1 MPSLF
6 TPQFQKEK
14 GEIVIRQPKE
24 KDPTLSWFVL
34 FKIFFFY
41 WSWFVLC
48 IIALV
53 MMKLFETEIVKE
65 NDCWWLLNNFSSRN
79 WNPPG
84 QNYLKINC
92 YYLLVTKLLIRNS
105 KKLFVFILE
114 CLWLNSINKF
124 QIKIHSPY

>member
-6 TPQFQKEK
+6 TPKFQKEK

-34 FKIFFFY
+34 FLNFFFFN

-65 NDCWWLLNNFSSRN
+65 NDCW
-79 WNPPG
+79 
-84 QNYLKINC
+84 
-92 YYLLVTKLLIRNS
+92 
-105 KKLFVFILE
+105 
-114 CLWLNSINKF
+114 
-124 QIKIHSPY
+124 